1 VLFRSRMD
9 TLSVFR
15 HHLHLW

>member
-1 VLFRSRMD
+1 VLWYRMD